1 MTQVLV
7 MAELLDGPPDEDG
20 NVRVMIPYAEGTP
33 STHGRVRFVDPARVI
48 VPVDVEARRFHPLG
62 AAQ

>member
-1 MTQVLV
+1 MTHVLV

-33 STHGRVRFVDPARVI
+33 ETHGRVRFVDPARVI
-48 VPVDVEARRFHPLG
+48 VPVDAEV
-62 AAQ
+62 QS

>member
-48 VPVDVEARRFHPLG
+48 VPVDAEAGR
-62 AAQ
+62 